1 MEDVRRFQTEI
12 TSGGQSSGCQR
23 EEGAHPSRMGCVS
36 FGDELYELDDV
47 AAQEKSVEIL
57 IDAVAGVVEH
67 CATIVE
73 LGAGYG
79 YFLYRLKQRLSGKK
93 FCGADF
99 SKNSVKIAKRIFR
112 RDPDVCFHAFNF
124 YEPATYRFLSEVDP
138 PFVIITRH
146 GIEQVSSAKIVFD
159 ALLEYRDAVHSVLHF
174 EPLYRPEERTLLGML
189 RCRYTESQGY
199 NRDLLPEIRRR
210 REIRVLS
217 EEIDVI
223 GCNPLHPTSIIHWEF
238 VK

>member
-12 TSGGQSSGCQR
+12 TSSGRQSACPH
-23 EEGAHPSRMGCVS
+23 EEGAHPSGTGCVS
-36 FGDELYELDDV
+36 FGDELYELDDAV
-47 AAQEKSVEIL
+47 AQEKSVEIL

-79 YFLYRLKQRLSGKK
+79 YFLYRLKQRFSGKK

-99 SKNSVKIAKRIFR
+99 SRNSVEIAKRIFR
-112 RDPDVCFHAFNF
+112 HDPDVSFHEFNF
-124 YEPATYRFLSEVDP
+124 YEPATYRFLRKVDP
-138 PFVIITRH
+138 PFVVLTRH

-159 ALLEYRDAVHSVLHF
+159 TLLEYRRSIHSVVHF
-174 EPLYRPEERTLLGML
+174 EPLYNPEQKTLLGML
-189 RCRYTESQGY
+189 RCRYIESQGY

-217 EEIDVI
+217 EQMDVI
-223 GCNPLHPTSIIHWEF
+223 GRNPLHPTSIIHWEF